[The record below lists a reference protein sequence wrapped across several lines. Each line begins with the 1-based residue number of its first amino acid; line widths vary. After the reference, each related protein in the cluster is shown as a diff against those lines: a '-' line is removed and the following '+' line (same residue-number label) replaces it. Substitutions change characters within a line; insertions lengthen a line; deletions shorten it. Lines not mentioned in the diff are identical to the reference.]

1 MEALRKP
8 WEGVGNI
15 VRFNWHFY
23 AAAAVFCAPLAWGWF
38 HFEGWL
44 AGLFGLAFCGVA
56 GVTLTSLAVSAYVY
70 DLSGLYGLKWLDGLL
85 PEAPREMVNIH
96 AGFDESSHLLAAKFP
111 AARLQVFDF
120 YDPSTHTEVS
130 IERARKVARVFPGT
144 LAVKTSTLPLADSSL
159 DAAFLLLAAHE
170 IRDDAERARFFK
182 ELRRALKP
190 AGKLIVTE
198 HLRDTANFL
207 AYSVGAFHFLPRR
220 TWGQT
225 FAEAGFRVSRETKIT
240 PFLTT
245 FLLEKHG
252 DAS

>member
-15 VRFNWHFY
+15 VRFNWPFY
-23 AAAAVFCAPLAWGWF
+23 VLAAGICVPLAWGWL
-38 HFEGWL
+38 HFDGWI
-44 AGLFGLAFCGVA
+44 AGLSGLGFVGVS

-85 PEAPREMVNIH
+85 PAAPRDMVNIH
-96 AGFDESSHLLAAKFP
+96 AGFDESSQLLAAKFP
-111 AARLQVFDF
+111 GAGLRVFDF
-120 YDPSTHTEVS
+120 YDPATHTEVS

-144 LAVKTSTLPLADSSL
+144 LSVKTSGLPLADASL

-170 IRDDAERARFFK
+170 IRDDAERARFFRD
-182 ELRRALKP
+182 LHRALKP

-198 HLRDTANFL
+198 HLRDTVNFL
-207 AYSVGAFHFLPRR
+207 AYSVGAFHFLSRR
-220 TWGQT
+220 TWQQT
-225 FAEAGFRVSRETKIT
+225 FAQAGFRINRETKLT